1 MHSYQVFEKMVY
13 SKKKGLHRKPE
24 TMLCSAPMHH
34 IWKFLISL
42 GKKNSSLRCF
52 QNESGAPKERLESII
67 NKHLMFTNPKL
78 GIFLWL
84 VDSLYLRT
92 ISWRDWK
99 QKTNRIFWRTRVNC
113 ASRCFQKRCTKF
125 IERVVGIR
133 NGKEMFPNPNLR
145 FFCYLWYSAPLYLKL
160 VWNILEI
167 TPPPPRMFVLYRTPL
182 NIPRDM
188 TSYTNPIVHQK
199 EPISPNA
206 SGKGFLHLE
215 GKCLKIFVLSLSTK
229 NGTAAY

>member
-99 QKTNRIFWRTRVNC
+99 QKTNRIFWRTRGNC

-160 VWNILEI
+160 VWNIL
-167 TPPPPRMFVLYRTPL
+167 
-182 NIPRDM
+182 
-188 TSYTNPIVHQK
+188 
-199 EPISPNA
+199 
-206 SGKGFLHLE
+206 
-215 GKCLKIFVLSLSTK
+215 
-229 NGTAAY
+229 

>member
-78 GIFLWL
+78 GIFL
-84 VDSLYLRT
+84 
-92 ISWRDWK
+92 
-99 QKTNRIFWRTRVNC
+99 
-113 ASRCFQKRCTKF
+113 
-125 IERVVGIR
+125 
-133 NGKEMFPNPNLR
+133 
-145 FFCYLWYSAPLYLKL
+145 
-160 VWNILEI
+160 
-167 TPPPPRMFVLYRTPL
+167 
-182 NIPRDM
+182 
-188 TSYTNPIVHQK
+188 
-199 EPISPNA
+199 
-206 SGKGFLHLE
+206 
-215 GKCLKIFVLSLSTK
+215 
-229 NGTAAY
+229 